1 MTEQDSPNFKAT
13 GAAPI
18 FPTAD
23 LPGAVER
30 YRRMGFLV
38 HAYPDDTGLDD
49 AIYAF
54 ACYGPG
60 ELHLSRVACAI
71 PQANTA
77 SAYFWVEDA
86 DATHAA
92 WSSADLGGDLDVP
105 KDTPYGLRE
114 FCYVDPDGNALRVGS
129 PIEPREDED
138 R

>member
-1 MTEQDSPNFKAT
+1 MAEQASPKFKAT

-18 FPTAD
+18 FPTSD
-23 LPGAVER
+23 LPSAVER
-30 YRRMGFLV
+30 YRRMGFLIHV
-38 HAYPDDTGLDD
+38 YPDNADLSE

-60 ELHLSRVACAI
+60 ELHLSRVACTV
-71 PQANTA
+71 PQFNTS

-86 DATHAA
+86 EATHAA
-92 WSSADLGGDLDVP
+92 WAAADLGGDLDVP

-129 PIEPREDED
+129 PLSRDGEEQS
-138 R
+138 

>member
-1 MTEQDSPNFKAT
+1 MAPLTAAPLRCIGSRPTTEQGSPKFKAT

-18 FPTAD
+18 FPTTD

-38 HAYPDDTGLDD
+38 HAYPDDTGRDE

-60 ELHLSRVACAI
+60 ELHLSRVACTI

-77 SAYFWVEDA
+77 SAY
-86 DATHAA
+86 
-92 WSSADLGGDLDVP
+92 
-105 KDTPYGLRE
+105 
-114 FCYVDPDGNALRVGS
+114 VGS
-129 PIEPREDED
+129 VLKSP
-138 R
+138 